1 MTPLGDARFALDNNK
16 LSRDRIPVR
25 AKEDEIE
32 TAKTS
37 I

>member
-1 MTPLGDARFALDNNK
+1 MTPLGDDRSATDKKKA
-16 LSRDRIPVR
+16 SRDRMPVR
-25 AKEDEIE
+25 TKEDEIE

>member
-1 MTPLGDARFALDNNK
+1 MTSLRDVRSALDNNK
-16 LSRDRIPVR
+16 LSRDRMPVR